1 MEQFLQLHED
11 GDAYRLFLTRIVERI
26 VGRASWKRN
35 SDKKPLSRF
44 CTKSDEAFGLLLLE
58 NSYDRWSKMWEIQ
71 DYKNEKKQAP
81 RSRYTNSGDTRGE
94 RGSNRKLEG
103 WSTEGYQRF
112 DALHKLV
119 TADREKPS
127 RATFEEALRV
137 ELEAERAGRR
147 SRKKPRVEVSHVG
160 SYPAHDFDDVLEG
173 GINLALTNE
182 QAKEVEGGTNS
193 SKSSSDDENGKADH
207 QTDDDDSNAF
217 DEGNC
222 DEEEEEDD

>member
-1 MEQFLQLHED
+1 MQLHED

-103 WSTEGYQRF
+103 WSMEGYKRF
-112 DALHKLV
+112 DELHKLV
-119 TADREKPS
+119 TADRAKPS
-127 RATFEEALRV
+127 RAPFEEELRV
-137 ELEAERAGRR
+137 QLEAERAGRR

-173 GINLALTNE
+173 GINLAMTNE
-182 QAKEVEGGTNS
+182 QAKEVEEGSTS
-193 SKSSSDDENGKADH
+193 SKSGSDDENGGADH
-207 QTDDDDSNAF
+207 QSEDEGSNALDASDCDDDD
-217 DEGNC
+217 
-222 DEEEEEDD
+222 EEAED